1 MSLEDLKIVIVLT
14 LGVLYSIMI
23 GFTDSARLLE
33 SPVWYNIC
41 LFIAL
46 IFMIFAVTIL
56 FLTTIT

>member
-1 MSLEDLKIVIVLT
+1 MSLEELKILLVLT

-23 GFTDSARLLE
+23 VVTDSARLLE
-33 SPVWYNIC
+33 SPAWYNIC
-41 LFIAL
+41 LFITL

>member
-1 MSLEDLKIVIVLT
+1 MSLEDLKIVLVLT

-23 GFTDSARLLE
+23 GLTDSTRLLE

>member
-1 MSLEDLKIVIVLT
+1 MSLEDLKIVLVLT

-23 GFTDSARLLE
+23 GLTDSARLLE
-33 SPVWYNIC
+33 SPVWYIC

>member
-1 MSLEDLKIVIVLT
+1 MSLEDLKIVLVLT

-23 GFTDSARLLE
+23 GLTDSARLLE

-56 FLTTIT
+56 F

>member
-1 MSLEDLKIVIVLT
+1 MSLEDLKIVLVLT

-23 GFTDSARLLE
+23 GLTDSVRLLE